1 MYLVLVFLGLCLH
14 MSVCSPQKL
23 YSKKTK
29 KKTCSERQLV
39 GGASSILN
47 YESHGKPHPTLFA
60 LKAGLETCSPDMSL
74 SNIYIYIPQPP
85 LPHLFHREKHD
96 DSRYPLVIQNGWNIH
111 HRSPS
116 NYSKP
121 SGGHENLATN
131 PTPAALRD
139 RQASNSGPEPMRKHV
154 DVSPWSMDLVCR
166 CHDVRKSR
174 WSLWAF

>member
-74 SNIYIYIPQPP
+74 SNIYIYP
-85 LPHLFHREKHD
+85 
-96 DSRYPLVIQNGWNIH
+96 SH
-111 HRSPS
+111 HCPICFIGK
-116 NYSKP
+116 N
-121 SGGHENLATN
+121 
-131 PTPAALRD
+131 
-139 RQASNSGPEPMRKHV
+139 MMIV
-154 DVSPWSMDLVCR
+154 DT
-166 CHDVRKSR
+166 
-174 WSLWAF
+174 LW